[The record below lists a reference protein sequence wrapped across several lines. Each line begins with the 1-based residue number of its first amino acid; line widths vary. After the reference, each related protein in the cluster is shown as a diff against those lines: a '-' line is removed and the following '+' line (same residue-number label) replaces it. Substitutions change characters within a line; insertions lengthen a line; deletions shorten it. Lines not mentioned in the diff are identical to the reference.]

1 MTAWDDAI
9 FNYYSMINQK
19 FVTKMCLTILLP
31 INPEIWIISASKSR
45 VNI

>member
-31 INPEIWIISASKSR
+31 MQKFGLLALLKVE
-45 VNI
+45 

>member
-1 MTAWDDAI
+1 MTALDDAI

-31 INPEIWIISASKSR
+31 INIIQKFGLLALLK
-45 VNI
+45 VE